1 MNNLEQYLKYDCI
14 NMIINFENLD
24 YEHFGYKNIDEIQ
37 LDLEFLIDTLY
48 PNYTINYQ
56 PVTHMQE
63 TRPDQDP
70 FRQKLIQKYGMCI
83 VTGTKC
89 LGELQACHIVPHVE
103 DKHNSLVTNGLLLKA
118 NIHGT
123 FDMHDWTINP
133 NTLMI
138 ELKNATEED
147 AGEMLKY
154 QGVKVN
160 LDPNDK
166 ILINN
171 LRKRYQSFLDS
182 KN

>member
-1 MNNLEQYLKYDCI
+1 MNNLEHYLKYDCI
-14 NMIINFENLD
+14 NETINFETLD
-24 YEHFGYKNIDEIQ
+24 YQHFGYENSDELQ
-37 LDLEFLIDTLY
+37 LDLDFLISTLY
-48 PNYTINYQ
+48 PNYKINYELL
-56 PVTHMQE
+56 TYMQE
-63 TRPDQDP
+63 IRPDQDP
-70 FRQKLIQKYGMCI
+70 LRQKLIQKYGMCI
-83 VTGTKC
+83 ITGTKC
-89 LGELQACHIVPHVE
+89 LGELQACHIVPHAE
-103 DKHNSLVTNGLLLKA
+103 DKHNSLVTNALLLKA

-133 NTLMI
+133 NTLTI
-138 ELKNATEED
+138 ELKNATEEG

-154 QGVKVN
+154 QGMKVN

>member
-1 MNNLEQYLKYDCI
+1 MNNLEDYLKYDCI
-14 NMIINFENLD
+14 NQIINFHNMD
-24 YEHFGYKNIDEIQ
+24 YSYFGYENSDEMQ
-37 LDLEFLIDTLY
+37 LDLDFLIDTLY
-48 PNYTINYQ
+48 PNYTINYE
-56 PVTHMQE
+56 PMTYIQE

-83 VTGTKC
+83 VTNETC
-89 LGELQACHIVPHVE
+89 IDELEACHIVPHSE

-118 NIHGT
+118 NIHKT
-123 FDMHDWTINP
+123 FDKHKWTINP

-138 ELKNATEED
+138 EIKNATEKN

-154 QGVKVN
+154 QGMKVN
-160 LDPNDK
+160 LDPCDK

-171 LRKRYQSFLDS
+171 LHKRYQSFLDS

>member
-1 MNNLEQYLKYDCI
+1 MNNLEQYLKYNCI
-14 NMIINFENLD
+14 NEIINFENLD
-24 YEHFGYKNIDEIQ
+24 YEYFGYENIDEMQ

-48 PNYTINYQ
+48 SNYTINYE
-56 PVTHMQE
+56 PTNYLQE
-63 TRPDQDP
+63 TRPEQNS

-89 LGELQACHIVPHVE
+89 LGELQACHIVPHAE

-123 FDMHDWTINP
+123 FDIYDWIINP

-138 ELKNATEED
+138 ELKNDTEED